1 MTSQVKQS
9 PSKTDLSRP
18 SRSPTVQGNLEHF
31 FSKNATTETSKQS
44 LRVSIS
50 DIQEQPVPGSI
61 RRKRRATEQPANQ
74 SSPQKRRRT
83 LSGYAPPSKYDHV
96 VNKLK
101 DSLASDL
108 ICLFIGLNPGI
119 RTATTGHA
127 YNHPSNLFWRL
138 LHRSGCTLRLC
149 RAEEDGNMPRLYQLG
164 LTNIVS
170 RPTKDGS
177 ELSKEEMDLGVAE
190 LEAKILTKR
199 PEAVA
204 IVGKSI
210 WESIWRVKHG
220 KNLTKGEFKYG
231 WQDDCERMGK
241 PRAPDPSWKG
251 AKVFVATTTSG
262 LAATMSLQEKE
273 EIWRRLG
280 GWVEKRR
287 SERVE
292 SSVPKVELEEHEG

>member
-1 MTSQVKQS
+1 MSDPTS
-9 PSKTDLSRP
+9 
-18 SRSPTVQGNLEHF
+18 
-31 FSKNATTETSKQS
+31 
-44 LRVSIS
+44 
-50 DIQEQPVPGSI
+50 
-61 RRKRRATEQPANQ
+61 RKRKFTEQPANQ
-74 SSPQKRRRT
+74 FRPQTRRRT
-83 LSGYAPPSKYDHV
+83 SSGYAPPSKYDYV
-96 VNKLK
+96 VNKLE

-138 LHRSGCTLRLC
+138 LHRSGCTPRPC
-149 RAEEDGNMPRLYQLG
+149 RAEEDRDMPRLYQLG
-164 LTNIVS
+164 FTNIVS

-190 LEAKILTKR
+190 LETKILSQK

-220 KNLTKGEFKYG
+220 KNIKRNEFKYG

-241 PRAPDPSWKG
+241 PRKHDPLWKG
-251 AKVFVATTTSG
+251 TKVFVATTTSG
-262 LAATMSLQEKE
+262 LAASMSLQEKE

-280 GWVEKRR
+280 KWAEKRR

-292 SSVPKVELEEHEG
+292 SSVPKVELEEREG

>member
-1 MTSQVKQS
+1 MTLQFKQS
-9 PSKTDLSRP
+9 SSKTEP
-18 SRSPTVQGNLEHF
+18 STPSNPPTLQGNFDHF
-31 FSKNATTETSKQS
+31 LYKTPTTETSKQR
-44 LRVSIS
+44 LHAPIP
-50 DIQEQPVPGSI
+50 DIQQQSVPGSI
-61 RRKRRATEQPANQ
+61 RRKRSVTERGAKH
-74 SSPQKRRRT
+74 SSPKKRIRT
-83 LSGYAPPSKYDHV
+83 SSGYAPPSKYDHV

-119 RTATTGHA
+119 RTAITGHA

-138 LHRSGCTLRLC
+138 LHRSGCTPRLC

-190 LEAKILTKR
+190 LEAKISSQR
-199 PEAVA
+199 PEAVT

-220 KNLTKGEFKYG
+220 RNLTKSAFKYG
-231 WQDDCERMGK
+231 WQDDCEMMGK
-241 PRAPDPSWKG
+241 PRTPDPSWKG

-262 LAATMSLQEKE
+262 LAATMNLQEKE
-273 EIWRRLG
+273 EIWKRLG
-280 GWVEKRR
+280 EWVEKKRL
-287 SERVE
+287 ERAE
-292 SSVPKVELEEHEG
+292 SDVPKIGQEE